1 MATRTVRLDDETEEI
16 LAELRRETG
25 MGVSEV
31 LKKGVRVLREK
42 HLQEAAPLP
51 FEVYRELDLGPG
63 GYSSFPSTE
72 VRRGVREAL
81 RKKLRR

>member
-1 MATRTVRLDDETEEI
+1 MTMRTVRIDPETEEI

-25 MGVSEV
+25 MSVSEA
-31 LKKGVRVLREK
+31 LKRGIRALREE
-42 HLQEAAPLP
+42 HVRNAIPLP
-51 FEVYRELDLGPG
+51 FDVYRGLDLGPG

-72 VRRGVREAL
+72 VRRGVREAI